1 MDTALFFKRN
11 IRADYLHCYQSEEW
25 TLDYFD
31 IEVEKILPF
40 IGYSFKANPVLI
52 RDACE
57 LEQLLA
63 RRTVKKAYAIDS
75 AHPLQRVALS
85 PTQPPYLRIGVAY
98 DCYP

>member
-1 MDTALFFKRN
+1 MDTVLFFKRN
-11 IRADYLHCYQSEEW
+11 IRADYLYCYQSEEW

-40 IGYSFKANPVLI
+40 IGYSFKTNPILI
-52 RDACE
+52 RDSCE
-57 LEQLLA
+57 LEQLIV

-75 AHPLQRVALS
+75 AHSLKRVALS
-85 PTQPPYLRIGVAY
+85 PTQPSRMRIGVAY